1 MISGES
7 DSEGIGSHCFS
18 STKFA
23 CNERFLGRG
32 RGYFDRSEEEE
43 IEAYAS
49 SMDSSMRVYY
59 PRHLMRV
66 R

>member
-18 STKFA
+18 STEFA

-49 SMDSSMRVYY
+49 YR
-59 PRHLMRV
+59 
-66 R
+66 